1 MLKKAFPELRRFLNF
16 LYDASGALAAAF
28 LCAICLIVLAQV
40 GLNLVDRISELVTG
54 EAIGLVIPSYAEFAG
69 YFLAASSFLA
79 IAYTL
84 RGGAHIRVNLF
95 INNLSS
101 RARRVVE
108 LYCTAAGAVF
118 STYMAYWMVMLTI
131 ESFEFGD
138 VSPGIVPVPLWI
150 PQLALDLGL
159 IIAAICFVDA
169 FIQVLRGKDPVH
181 LINEQVAEISDQ
193 PESDK

>member
-1 MLKKAFPELRRFLNF
+1 MRKFLNF

-28 LCAICLIVLAQV
+28 LCGICLIVLGQV
-40 GLNLVDRISELVTG
+40 GLNLVDRISELTTG

-84 RGGAHIRVNLF
+84 RGGAHIRVNLV
-95 INNLSS
+95 INNLSTG
-101 RARRVVE
+101 ARRVVE
-108 LYCTAAGAVF
+108 LCCTGAGAVF
-118 STYMAYWMVMLTI
+118 STYMAYWMVLLTI
-131 ESFEFGD
+131 ESYEFGD

-159 IIAAICFVDA
+159 IIAAICFLDA
-169 FIQVLRGKDPVH
+169 FIQILRGEDPVH
-181 LINEQVAEISDQ
+181 LINEQLAEISDQ
-193 PESDK
+193 TESDK

>member
-1 MLKKAFPELRRFLNF
+1 MRRFLDF

-28 LCAICLIVLAQV
+28 LCGICLIVLAQV
-40 GLNLVDRISELVTG
+40 GLNLLDKISEAVTG

-84 RGGAHIRVNLF
+84 RGGAHIRVSLV
-95 INNLSS
+95 INNLG
-101 RARRVVE
+101 AGTRRIVE
-108 LYCTAAGAVF
+108 LFCTAAGAIF
-118 STYMAYWMVMLTI
+118 SIYGAYWMVMLTL
-131 ESFEFGD
+131 ESYEFGD

-159 IIAAICFVDA
+159 IIAAICFIDA
-169 FIQVLRGKDPVH
+169 FVQVLRGETPVH
-181 LINEQVAEISDQ
+181 LVRELEAEAAEPTVKDS
-193 PESDK
+193 

>member
-1 MLKKAFPELRRFLNF
+1 MRKFLDF

-40 GLNLVDRISELVTG
+40 GLNLLDKISELVTG

-84 RGGAHIRVNLF
+84 RGGAHIRVNLV
-95 INNLSS
+95 INHLDA

-108 LYCTAAGAVF
+108 LCCTAAGAIF
-118 STYMAYWMVMLTI
+118 STYAAYWMVLLTL
-131 ESFEFGD
+131 ESLEFGD

-159 IIAAICFVDA
+159 IIAAICFFDA
-169 FIQVLRGKDPVH
+169 FVQVARGETPVH
-181 LINEQVAEISDQ
+181 LIREGEAEASDAIAG
-193 PESDK
+193 DR